1 MCLLFD
7 ELRYLYFGNDLEK
20 KVVRN
25 LNYIDR
31 FNFLGIIF

>member
-1 MCLLFD
+1 MCSLFD
-7 ELRYLYFGNDLEK
+7 ELRHLYPGNDLEK

-25 LNYIDR
+25 LNYTDR